1 MCAEANRLFPRILPG
16 RMAILATA
24 RELGKSFSA
33 RPLFEGVC
41 FTLAEGERV
50 GLIGPNGAGKTTLLR
65 ILAGVDSPDQGE
77 LVVRRGLRVGHLAQ
91 VPTFAPGQTVREAVL
106 GTSTS
111 DADHHWQLGAR
122 ADEMIARLYL
132 SGPQA
137 GVDTPVER
145 LSGGWRKRVA
155 LARELVREPELLLL
169 DEPTNHLDVESILWL
184 ERLLAQAPFAT
195 VTVTHDRLFLQRISN
210 RILELDRRNAGGLL
224 SVDGDYATFLE
235 RKEELMAAQEQREA
249 SLRNTLRRETEWLR
263 RGAPA
268 RSTKQQ
274 ARIQRAEA
282 LAEDVEELAARNK
295 VGTANLNFASTGRQP
310 RRLVEAKDITKS
322 YGDKTIFAGVSL
334 FLGPGSRVGLIGK
347 NGCGK
352 STLLRVLVG
361 QETPD
366 SGDVLRADAL
376 QVAYFEQQRE
386 SLEPTTTVIDTLC
399 PSGDHVDFRGARV
412 HVNGYLARFLFRPE
426 QGKLAV
432 GQLSGGEQSRLALAR
447 LMLRPANLLV
457 LDEPTNDLDLAT
469 LDVLEESL
477 TNFDGAVLLVSHDRY
492 FLDRA
497 TTSLLAFSERSPG
510 QVTHLVG
517 LSQWEAWYADE
528 REAIAASAP
537 RDTPAPK
544 RSPSNGP
551 RRKLSYKDQRD
562 LDTIEPRI
570 AEAEARLATLESEQA
585 SPSVASNATRLI
597 ELGEQIEAAR
607 REVDVLYA
615 RWSELEGMLTG

>member
-1 MCAEANRLFPRILPG
+1 
-16 RMAILATA
+16 MAILATA
-24 RELGKSFSA
+24 RNLVKSFSA

-65 ILAGVDSPDQGE
+65 ILAGTDAPEQGE
-77 LVVRRGLRVGHLAQ
+77 LVLRRGLSVGHVAQ
-91 VPTFAPGQTVREAVL
+91 VPEFRPGQSVRQAVL
-106 GTSTS
+106 EPAVGLV
-111 DADHHWQLGAR
+111 DAEHRWQTEAR
-122 ADEMIARLYL
+122 ADELIARLEL

-137 GVDTPVER
+137 GAEAPVDR

-155 LARELVREPELLLL
+155 LARELLREPELLLL

-184 ERLLAQAPFAT
+184 EDFLAHAAFAT
-195 VTVTHDRLFLQRISN
+195 VTVTHDRLFLQRVSN

-235 RKEELMAAQEQREA
+235 RKEALMFAQERQEA

-274 ARIQRAEA
+274 ARIRRAVA
-282 LAEDVEELAARNK
+282 LAGAVDELAARNP
-295 VGTANLNFASTGRQP
+295 VGTAALEFGGVGRQP
-310 RRLVEAKDITKS
+310 KRLIEAKGIAKA
-322 YGDKTIFAGVSL
+322 YGGTTIFRGIDL

-361 QETPD
+361 QEPPD
-366 SGDVLRADAL
+366 AGRLIRADNL
-376 QVAYFEQQRE
+376 QVAYFEQHRE
-386 SLEPTTTVIDTLC
+386 SLDPAVTVIDTLC
-399 PSGDHVDFRGARV
+399 PGGDQVDFRGTWV

-426 QGKLAV
+426 QGKLCV

-447 LMLRPANLLV
+447 LMLRPANVLV

-469 LDVLEESL
+469 LDVLEETL

-497 TTSLLAFSERSPG
+497 TTSLVAFSELPGG

-517 LSQWEAWYADE
+517 LAQWEAWYAAE
-528 REAIAASAP
+528 REDLAAAATRDKPAAAP
-537 RDTPAPK
+537 E
-544 RSPSNGP
+544 PSSEP
-551 RRKLSYKDQRD
+551 RRKLSYQDQREF
-562 LDTIEPRI
+562 DTIETRI
-570 AEAEARLATLESEQA
+570 AAAEARLAALESEQA
-585 SPSVASNATRLI
+585 RPELVSNANRLMELI
-597 ELGEQIEAAR
+597 EQSDAAR
-607 REVDVLYA
+607 AEIDVLYA
-615 RWSELEGMLTG
+615 RWSELEAMLAGS